1 MRRRGPISKCTAYFS
16 YLMIRSLVHMNEKLL
31 ILYSNV
37 SLIAHS
43 AKVLGS
49 RRGTEHILLL
59 QYRYTPLRI
68 CTFIWKIH
76 FWKDMQRRVKDSV
89 DVEDSTYKPSADFHE
104 EVVGLLWR

>member
-1 MRRRGPISKCTAYFS
+1 MYIKLSTGNHEEEGANIK
-16 YLMIRSLVHMNEKLL
+16 VHCIFLILDDKVLSTYEEETEEKLL

-76 FWKDMQRRVKDSV
+76 F
-89 DVEDSTYKPSADFHE
+89 
-104 EVVGLLWR
+104 